1 MTSKLK
7 AIGNSFLFSF
17 VNETVGGRFIER
29 NRGTI
34 ILTNQD
40 LNQQGSYARWGKV
53 LSVGDLVEDFKAGDF
68 VLIESLQWTV
78 EHKFEDSGYWKS
90 DDSKVLAIGA
100 DESVTYAF

>member
-7 AIGNSFLFSF
+7 AIGHSFLFSF
-17 VNETVGGRFIER
+17 VNQTVGGRFIER
-29 NRGTI
+29 NSGTI

-40 LNQQGSYARWGKV
+40 VSQQGTYARWAKV
-53 LSVGDLVEDFKAGDF
+53 LAVGDLVEDFVVGDF

-78 EHKFEDSGYWKS
+78 EHKFEDNGYWKS
-90 DDSKVLAIGA
+90 DDSKVIAVGV

>member
-7 AIGNSFLFSF
+7 PLGRSFLFSF
-17 VNETVGGRFIER
+17 VNETVGGRFIEK
-29 NRGTI
+29 NRSTI

-40 LNQQGSYARWGKV
+40 VSQQGNSARWGKV
-53 LSVGDLVEDFKAGDF
+53 IAVGDKVEDFAEGDL

-78 EHKFEDSGYWKS
+78 EHKFEDKGYWKS
-90 DDSKVLAIGA
+90 DDSKVIAIGL